1 MMLSDRIQRM
11 QSLLQK
17 NLQPTFLEIIDDS
30 EKHKN
35 HAGAAGGMGHYTIKI
50 GSQNFAGKPLVEVH
64 RMVYSALGNMLET
77 DIHALKISIIKE

>member
-1 MMLSDRIQRM
+1 MHSDRLQQM

-17 NLQPTFLEIIDDS
+17 SLQPTFLEIIDDS

-50 GSQNFAGKPLVEVH
+50 GSQHFVGKSLVDIH

-77 DIHALKISIIKE
+77 DIHALKINIVKE